1 MIGSITGPDRAQPLP
16 LYYQIYET
24 LRAQLADGVWA
35 VGEFLP
41 PIPQLAARFSVSI
54 VTIRQALELLRADG
68 LVMSERGRGTSVV
81 EVPATTKPLYLE
93 STVSELIRLYSED
106 VPELEPLDEGVSIP
120 ALSQADF
127 TLCQS
132 YYFMKRAHIRDGMRY
147 CLITLHIREDL
158 FRRHEDDFRQRLA
171 LPVLFANGDV
181 KIGRAWQILQI
192 EKADHSVATLL
203 KIPPGDP
210 VARVKRYITDN
221 VNELIYCAEV
231 HYRHDCIQYSMELK
245 I

>member
-1 MIGSITGPDRAQPLP
+1 MTGSITGPDRAQPLP

-24 LRAQLADGVWA
+24 LRAELSDGVWA
-35 VGEFLP
+35 AGEFLP

-81 EVPATTKPLYLE
+81 EVPPTTKPLYLE
-93 STVSELIRLYSED
+93 STVSELVRLYSED
-106 VPELEPLDEGVSIP
+106 VPELEPLDEGLSMP
-120 ALSQADF
+120 ALSKADF

-158 FRRHEDDFRQRLA
+158 FKRSEDDFRQRLA
-171 LPVLFANGDV
+171 LPVLFENGNV
-181 KIGRAWQILQI
+181 KIGRAWQTLQI
-192 EKADHSVATLL
+192 GKADHSVANLL

-210 VARVKRYITDN
+210 VARVKRYITDSA
-221 VNELIYCAEV
+221 NELIYCADV

>member
-1 MIGSITGPDRAQPLP
+1 MTGSITGPDRAQPLP

-35 VGEFLP
+35 AGEFLP

-81 EVPATTKPLYLE
+81 EVPATNKPLYLE

-106 VPELEPLDEGVSIP
+106 VPELEPLDEGVSMP
-120 ALSQADF
+120 ALSEADF

-158 FRRHEDDFRQRLA
+158 FRRNEDDFRM
-171 LPVLFANGDV
+171 G
-181 KIGRAWQILQI
+181 
-192 EKADHSVATLL
+192 T
-203 KIPPGDP
+203 
-210 VARVKRYITDN
+210 
-221 VNELIYCAEV
+221 
-231 HYRHDCIQYSMELK
+231 
-245 I
+245 

>member
-1 MIGSITGPDRAQPLP
+1 MTGSIIGPDRGRPLP

-35 VGEFLP
+35 AGDFLP

-81 EVPATTKPLYLE
+81 EVPDTTKPLYLE

-106 VPELEPLDEGVSIP
+106 VPELEPLDEGVSMP
-120 ALSQADF
+120 ALSEADF
-127 TLCQS
+127 NLCQS
-132 YYFMKRAHIRDGMRY
+132 YYFMKRTHIRDGMRY
-147 CLITLHIREDL
+147 CLITLHITEDL
-158 FRRHEDDFRQRLA
+158 FRRNEDDFRQRLA
-171 LPVLFANGDV
+171 LPVLFENENV
-181 KIGRAWQILQI
+181 KIGRAWQTLQI

-203 KIPPGDP
+203 KVPTGDP
-210 VARVKRYITDN
+210 VAKVKRYITDN
-221 VNELIYCAEV
+221 ANELIYCAEV

>member
-1 MIGSITGPDRAQPLP
+1 M
-16 LYYQIYET
+16 
-24 LRAQLADGVWA
+24 
-35 VGEFLP
+35 
-41 PIPQLAARFSVSI
+41 
-54 VTIRQALELLRADG
+54 
-68 LVMSERGRGTSVV
+68 
-81 EVPATTKPLYLE
+81 PATTKPLYLE

-106 VPELEPLDEGVSIP
+106 VPELEPLDEGVSMP
-120 ALSQADF
+120 ALSEADF

-132 YYFMKRAHIRDGMRY
+132 YYFIKRAHIRDGMRY

-158 FRRHEDDFRQRLA
+158 FRGNEDDFRKRLA
-171 LPVLFANGDV
+171 LPVLFENGDV

-210 VARVKRYITDN
+210 VARVKRYITDS

>member
-1 MIGSITGPDRAQPLP
+1 MTGSITGPDRAQPLP

-35 VGEFLP
+35 AGEFLP

-68 LVMSERGRGTSVV
+68 LVMSKRGRGTSVV

-106 VPELEPLDEGVSIP
+106 VPELEPLDEGLSMP
-120 ALSQADF
+120 ALSKADF

-158 FRRHEDDFRQRLA
+158 FRRSEDDFRQRLA
-171 LPVLFANGDV
+171 LPVLFENENV
-181 KIGRAWQILQI
+181 KIGRAWQTLQI
-192 EKADHSVATLL
+192 EKADHSVANLL

-210 VARVKRYITDN
+210 VARVKRYITDSA
-221 VNELIYCAEV
+221 NELIYCADV

>member
-1 MIGSITGPDRAQPLP
+1 
-16 LYYQIYET
+16 
-24 LRAQLADGVWA
+24 
-35 VGEFLP
+35 
-41 PIPQLAARFSVSI
+41 
-54 VTIRQALELLRADG
+54 
-68 LVMSERGRGTSVV
+68 
-81 EVPATTKPLYLE
+81 
-93 STVSELIRLYSED
+93 
-106 VPELEPLDEGVSIP
+106 
-120 ALSQADF
+120 
-127 TLCQS
+127 
-132 YYFMKRAHIRDGMRY
+132 MKRAHIRNGMRY

-158 FRRHEDDFRQRLA
+158 FRGNEDDFRKRLA
-171 LPVLFANGDV
+171 LPVLFENGDV

-210 VARVKRYITDN
+210 VARVKRYITDS